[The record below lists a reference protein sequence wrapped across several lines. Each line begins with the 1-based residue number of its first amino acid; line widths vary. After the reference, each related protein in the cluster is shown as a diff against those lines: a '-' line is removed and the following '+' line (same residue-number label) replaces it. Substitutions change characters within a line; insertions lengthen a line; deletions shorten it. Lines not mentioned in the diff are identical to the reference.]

1 MAGDIQ
7 TLIDRYKGWEEDLTD
22 LQEKLDF
29 NTLGIEVDKDIQI
42 DLGPDQ
48 TTDQATDQTG
58 DGTSEETTGQETEN
72 TGTGDPSISMELEI
86 QKKLEI
92 QRENFRI
99 LNRVRSALQRMIVKL
114 DQAIAKQE
122 TLKEKLENAD
132 HLLSSVDT
140 DINSAKK
147 DLKADAAACRKSL
160 KALRNDFKKNVQT
173 DLGDLSDLLSSAGTD
188 TEKLRSTLNKT
199 ADDSGKLLKSASGSL
214 TDLKKILEDTSGD
227 IRKASDR
234 IGNVID
240 SIKDGVDTEDLDLL
254 KDLLAQDGE
263 LLASLW
269 ASPVKMDTHLVY
281 EIENYGSS
289 MAPFYT
295 ALSIWVGGVVM
306 VSMIKTMLSKK
317 RLAELEAF
325 GNVNLTQQYLGRFLI
340 FLAIGLVQSTLICLG
355 NLYFLGVQCIHPFLF
370 LLTGWTSSAVYVM
383 IIYTLTISFGDIGKA
398 VCVVL
403 MVMQVAGSGGTF
415 PIETAPAVFRM
426 IYPFLPFVH
435 TMNALREC
443 IAGMYHNTYWM
454 EMGTLLLYLI
464 PTLLLGL
471 VLRRP
476 IIRLNH
482 FFEEKLEE
490 VRFM

>member
-1 MAGDIQ
+1 
-7 TLIDRYKGWEEDLTD
+7 
-22 LQEKLDF
+22 
-29 NTLGIEVDKDIQI
+29 
-42 DLGPDQ
+42 
-48 TTDQATDQTG
+48 
-58 DGTSEETTGQETEN
+58 
-72 TGTGDPSISMELEI
+72 MELEI

-99 LNRVRSALQRMIVKL
+99 LNQVRSDLQRMIVKL

-132 HLLSSVDT
+132 QLLSSVDT
-140 DINSAKK
+140 DISSAKK

-160 KALRNDFKKNVQT
+160 KSLRNDFKKNVQT

-188 TEKLRSTLNKT
+188 TEKLRTTLNQT
-199 ADDSGKLLKSASGSL
+199 ADDSGTLLKSASGSL

-240 SIKDGVDTEDLDLL
+240 SIKDGVDSEDMDLL
-254 KDLLAQDGE
+254 KDLLSQDGE

-295 ALSIWVGGVVM
+295 ALSIWVGGVAM

-415 PIETAPAVFRM
+415 PIETAPALFRM

-443 IAGMYHNTYWM
+443 IAGMYHNTYWT
-454 EMGTLLLYLI
+454 EMGILLLYLI